1 MRALSLAPPLRGVLT
16 LAQGAC
22 VLAMGA
28 AIALLSAATQATA
41 HALLKAG
48 QDKLVVRGLIGMV
61 SVLVMGPVTLCV
73 PRPDG
78 LLGWLA
84 LSAALHAVY
93 QLVLIQAYEAADFSL
108 AYPLARGITPMATAA
123 LGVWLLHDRLSAT
136 TVAGIGLTTA
146 GFVFLVVGARPRP
159 VGVVAAVAA
168 GLLTSTYTW
177 VDAQGV
183 RAASAPITFIA
194 WFFVC
199 DGLVMSL
206 IAVVARRRRILVLV
220 KQEGR
225 RGVLAGLASLVTYG
239 AALVALRLLPTGVAS
254 TLRETSVVW
263 GVVIARTALKE
274 TIDRRRAIGTLCIAC
289 GALLVLVGLRR

>member
-1 MRALSLAPPLRGVLT
+1 
-16 LAQGAC
+16 
-22 VLAMGA
+22 
-28 AIALLSAATQATA
+28 
-41 HALLKAG
+41 
-48 QDKLVVRGLIGMV
+48 
-61 SVLVMGPVTLCV
+61 
-73 PRPDG
+73 
-78 LLGWLA
+78 
-84 LSAALHAVY
+84 
-93 QLVLIQAYEAADFSL
+93 
-108 AYPLARGITPMATAA
+108 MATAA
-123 LGVWLLHDRLSAT
+123 FGVWLLHDRLSAT

-159 VGVVAAVAA
+159 VGIVAAVAA

-225 RGVLAGLASLVTYG
+225 RVVLAGDALGLFKWMAGPGHVQLHIRNAMALIDADGTVRS
-239 AALVALRLLPTGVAS
+239 AATG
-254 TLRETSVVW
+254 
-263 GVVIARTALKE
+263 G
-274 TIDRRRAIGTLCIAC
+274 RAA
-289 GALLVLVGLRR
+289 